1 MKIAI
6 VHDWLDKYAGSERV
20 LEQILELFPEADLFS
35 LVDFLE
41 DRSFIK
47 NKKVHTSFIQ
57 KLPFSKRYFRYYLPL
72 FPLAIESFDLLN
84 YDLII
89 SSSHCVAKSV
99 KKHNPQ
105 THISYVHTPVR
116 YAWDLREEYLR
127 EAGLNKGIK
136 KVLANLVLDYIKKFD
151 LNTIDRVDYFIANSQ
166 FVRKRIRR
174 IYGKDAKVIY
184 PPVDVHKFKL
194 NENKEDFYI
203 VVSRLEPYKKVHLI
217 VEAFTRIRD
226 KKLIIIGSGSQMKK
240 IKEIAGKNIEILG
253 YQKDDVVKD
262 YLERAKAFVYAAEED
277 FGIAMVE
284 AQACG
289 TPVVAFRKGGASEI
303 VVEGKTGILFDVQ
316 SSETIIEA
324 IKRLDMMY
332 DRLNLAEIREN
343 ALRFSKERFRKEF
356 KDFVEEVLRD
366 RKKSSFQ

>member
-1 MKIAI
+1 M
-6 VHDWLDKYAGSERV
+6 
-20 LEQILELFPEADLFS
+20 
-35 LVDFLE
+35 
-41 DRSFIK
+41 
-47 NKKVHTSFIQ
+47 
-57 KLPFSKRYFRYYLPL
+57 
-72 FPLAIESFDLLN
+72 
-84 YDLII
+84 
-89 SSSHCVAKSV
+89 
-99 KKHNPQ
+99 
-105 THISYVHTPVR
+105 
-116 YAWDLREEYLR
+116 
-127 EAGLNKGIK
+127 
-136 KVLANLVLDYIKKFD
+136 
-151 LNTIDRVDYFIANSQ
+151 
-166 FVRKRIRR
+166 
-174 IYGKDAKVIY
+174 
-184 PPVDVHKFKL
+184 
-194 NENKEDFYI
+194 
-203 VVSRLEPYKKVHLI
+203 HLI
-217 VEAFTRIRD
+217 VETFTQIRD

-316 SSETIIEA
+316 SSETIIET

-343 ALRFSKERFRKEF
+343 ALLFSKERFRKEF